1 MSGYRFHV
9 RLSALAFYLAQ
20 PIGSF
25 SAIGVMTIVAVQMG
39 MSSARASAVLI
50 NWQFDETENQ
60 LEITVEDGI
69 IPRYFVVEQPFQIVI
84 DLPDTDIGASV
95 LETYSGDVRQISITQ
110 LQPRLTQIVMEL
122 SPAIM
127 LAPQQIRVQKL
138 DSMNGKTRWIFRPA
152 IAQSQEFPSPQ
163 ITTSQHWPA
172 RLPPA
177 TFERTNNTPT
187 VRVPPLNRNRQTP
200 PRQRNATSSGM
211 RGEGDNAFAQA
222 SDRQP
227 ISTPNTDLL
236 GSAASLVTQPASIS
250 NSGQPIGRSPAPSVS
265 AVPPTVVP
273 VLDFGQPLPR
283 KGSAA
288 TAQLAATVPSLETAT
303 DASTSLLLPEGTLL
317 TLRYPG
323 PVEIALRAD
332 FSQQEVLLLDEE
344 IRDPSGNLMAP
355 AGTKVIGRFESNSRG
370 SWFIAQAIE
379 IGDRLLTL
387 NGRSRSL
394 NNSAGATTIQ
404 PGQLLEIRL
413 TGDRRSAIN

>member
-1 MSGYRFHV
+1 M
-9 RLSALAFYLAQ
+9 RLLALAFSVTQLLGIFSL
-20 PIGSF
+20 IGG
-25 SAIGVMTIVAVQMG
+25 ITIAAVQIG
-39 MSSARASAVLI
+39 MSAARASSVLT

-60 LEITVEDGI
+60 LEITIEDGI
-69 IPRYFVVEQPFQIVI
+69 TPRYFVLEQPFQIVI
-84 DLPDTDIGASV
+84 DLPDTDIGSSV
-95 LETYSGDVRQISITQ
+95 LETYSGDVHQISITQ

-122 SPAIM
+122 SPTIT

-138 DSMNGKTRWIFRPA
+138 DSINGKTRWIFRPA

-163 ITTSQHWPA
+163 ITTPQHWPA

-211 RGEGDNAFAQA
+211 RGEGDNAIA
-222 SDRQP
+222 SLRVSSRTAKRQP
-227 ISTPNTDLL
+227 TSTPNTDLL

-283 KGSAA
+283 KGSAV

-303 DASTSLLLPEGTLL
+303 NASTSLLLPEGTLL

-323 PVEIALRAD
+323 PVEIALRED
-332 FSQQEVLLLDEE
+332 FPRQEVLLLDEE
-344 IRDPSGNLMAP
+344 IRDPSGNLIAP
-355 AGTKVIGRFESNSRG
+355 AGTKVIGRFENNSRG

-394 NNSAGATTIQ
+394 NNSAGPTTIQ